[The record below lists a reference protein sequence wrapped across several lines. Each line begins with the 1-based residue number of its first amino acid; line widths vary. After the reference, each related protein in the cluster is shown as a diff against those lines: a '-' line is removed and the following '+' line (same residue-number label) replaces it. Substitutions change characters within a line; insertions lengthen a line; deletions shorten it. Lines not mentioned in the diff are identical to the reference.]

1 MNEVKREFLEDLVSA
16 PPDLVASVWILNR
29 TPYPFDGDT
38 RLYENWRRELA
49 QRIEVD
55 SSEIVVTGSGAFG
68 VSLNPN
74 KNFREFNCRSDI
86 DVAVISDYFFTS
98 SWRYL
103 RNLGSGIHGL
113 PQPAKQSVRDH
124 VQKYIYWGTIATD
137 KLLPYLPFGKKWL
150 EALDDMS
157 KIAPTVGRDIKIR
170 VYKDFDSLRS
180 YQVNN
185 LKNLRAQELEKGL

>member
-1 MNEVKREFLEDLVSA
+1 MDEIKKGFLEDLVSA

-29 TPYPFDGDT
+29 TPYPFHGDA
-38 RLYENWRRELA
+38 RLYEHWRRELA
-49 QRIEVD
+49 QKIEVD
-55 SSEIVVTGSGAFG
+55 SSEIVITGSSAFG
-68 VSLNPN
+68 ISLNPN
-74 KNFREFNCRSDI
+74 KNFREFNCKSDI
-86 DVAVISDYFFTS
+86 DVAVVSDYFFTL

-124 VQKYIYWGTIATD
+124 VSKYIYWGTIATD
-137 KLLPYLPFGKKWL
+137 KLLPYLPFGTKWL
-150 EALDDMS
+150 EALDEMS
-157 KIAPTVGRDIKIR
+157 KVSPTVGRDIKIR
-170 VYKDFDSLRS
+170 VYRDFDSLRT

>member
-1 MNEVKREFLEDLVSA
+1 MEKMKRDFLEDLVTA

-29 TPYPFDGDT
+29 TPYPFGGDT

-55 SSEIVVTGSGAFG
+55 PSEVVITGSSAFG
-68 VSLNPN
+68 ISLNPN
-74 KNFREFNCRSDI
+74 KNYRKFDCKSDI

-150 EALDDMS
+150 EALDEMS
-157 KIAPTVGRDIKIR
+157 KKPPTVGRDIKIR

-185 LKNLRAQELEKGL
+185 LKNLRAQELEKDL

>member
-1 MNEVKREFLEDLVSA
+1 MDEVKREFLEDLVST
-16 PPDLVASVWILNR
+16 PPDLVASGWILNR

-55 SSEIVVTGSGAFG
+55 SSEIVITGSGAFG

-74 KNFREFNCRSDI
+74 KNFREFNRHSDI
-86 DVAVISDYFFTS
+86 DVAVISDYFFTL

-124 VQKYIYWGTIATD
+124 VHKYIYWGTIATD

-170 VYKDFDSLRS
+170 VYRDFDSLRS